1 MAYLHCHTKNCGW
14 SQDDF
19 WHEKYNPVNFD
30 QDKDLYGTLFKERV
44 YLDKECVWDMNIV
57 YYVDENGRV
66 YVKGL
71 DYVAWELE
79 RRAKK
84 IKGMLVKTYE
94 EFKAKKEILVC
105 PRCGQQN
112 WDID

>member
-1 MAYLHCHTKNCGW
+1 MYLHCHTKNCGW

-19 WHEKYNPVNFD
+19 WNPSYNPVNFD
-30 QDKDLYGTLFKERV
+30 QGKDLYDDLFKDRI
-44 YLDKECVWDMNIV
+44 YFGKECLMDMGIK
-57 YYVDENGRV
+57 YYVDEENKT
-66 YVKGL
+66 YCKGA
-71 DYVAWELE
+71 DYVSHELE

-84 IKGMLVKTYE
+84 IKNMLVKTYD
-94 EFKAKKEILVC
+94 EFKEKQDTLVC